1 MWNHTTVNYTA
12 FIPEGPCAAIQ
23 LHRTPCTDLDE
34 VLDLASVVHDVEG
47 PLLQLGNLVV
57 GVATVIVCELGQQ
70 GVVGR
75 SRKAGHKLHTC
86 GVSDDVG
93 L

>member
-1 MWNHTTVNYTA
+1 M
-12 FIPEGPCAAIQ
+12 
-23 LHRTPCTDLDE
+23 
-34 VLDLASVVHDVEG
+34 HDVEG

>member
-1 MWNHTTVNYTA
+1 MHN
-12 FIPEGPCAAIQ
+12 
-23 LHRTPCTDLDE
+23 
-34 VLDLASVVHDVEG
+34 VEG
-47 PLLQLGNLVV
+47 TLLQLGNLVV

-70 GVVGR
+70 GVIGR
-75 SRKAGHKLHTC
+75 SRKTGHKSHTC

>member
-1 MWNHTTVNYTA
+1 M

-23 LHRTPCTDLDE
+23 PYCIPCTDLDE
-34 VLDLASVVHDVEG
+34 VLDLAGVVHDVEG

-75 SRKAGHKLHTC
+75 SRKTGHKSHIC